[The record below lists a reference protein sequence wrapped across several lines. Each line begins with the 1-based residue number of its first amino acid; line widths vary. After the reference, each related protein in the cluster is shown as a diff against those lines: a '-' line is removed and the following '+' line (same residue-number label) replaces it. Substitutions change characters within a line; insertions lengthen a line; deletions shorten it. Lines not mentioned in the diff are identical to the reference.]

1 MKKKMLVILGPTST
15 GKTDTGIFFAQK
27 LGGEIISADSRQVYK
42 FLDTGTG
49 KLPGSFTSLKKG
61 EGFWEIDGVKIW
73 MYDVVFPSERF
84 NLFEYLKKASEV
96 AADLSSR
103 NQLPI
108 VVGGTGLY
116 IRSLI
121 EGLEGFGP
129 QEDIK
134 LREEAE
140 LLTVDEIRQEI
151 EDKNPEALSG
161 LNNSE
166 LNNKRRLI
174 RLLEKI
180 SGNGKRG
187 SFKGLSEQ
195 FDVLKI
201 GLTAPKNILDKR
213 IAERV
218 KKRLAG
224 GMLEEA
230 RGLISTKVLDSRRM
244 EELGLEYRYQARYLK
259 GEIKTLEE
267 LEEILSI
274 KIRRFAKRQMT
285 WFRKEKNVEWFDIS
299 KPEFLA
305 ELESRVYN
313 WYNKQSLLSR
323 KLENKLA

>member
-42 FLDTGTG
+42 FLDIGTG

-73 MYDVVFPSERF
+73 MYDLVSPNERF

-103 NQLPI
+103 NQLP
-108 VVGGTGLY
+108 VVAGGTGLY

-121 EGLEGFGP
+121 EGLEEFGP
-129 QEDIK
+129 QENIK

-140 LLTVDEIRQEI
+140 LLTVDEIRQKI
-151 EDKNPEALSG
+151 ESKRPEALSG

-180 SGNGKRG
+180 SGNGKEG

-201 GLTAPKNILDKR
+201 GLTAPKNILDQR

-230 RGLISTKVLDSRRM
+230 RELISAKVLDFKRM
-244 EELGLEYRYQARYLK
+244 EALGLEYRCQARYLK
-259 GEIKTLEE
+259 GEIKTPEE

-274 KIRRFAKRQMT
+274 KIRQFAKRQMT
-285 WFRKEKNVEWFDIS
+285 WFKKEKNVEWFDIS

-313 WYNKQSLLSR
+313 WYNS
-323 KLENKLA
+323 